1 MITPVYRQG
10 DKGDRGVS
18 SVAEARRSFSEEL
31 ERIAKDVVRLGSMTA
46 ETIPRGTE
54 VLLKGDLLLA
64 QQLIDEDDE
73 IDALAVEIEDHCYH
87 VLALQQPMAGD
98 MRAIVTAIRL
108 SSEFER
114 DADLMVNVCK
124 AARRLFGVDLPPTVR
139 RYIEEMAE
147 EALRLT
153 RLAVEAYANRDESVA
168 AALDDIDDRL
178 DELHADYI
186 QAVFEAHQ
194 RSEIDLPS
202 AVQLALVGR
211 YYERIGD
218 HAVNVGER
226 IRYMVSGW
234 LPEHTGMARMR
245 LRSDSTAGS
254 LAGRPASETG
264 DGESGSAADDG
275 SPGLPS
281 LDTGTDDPPSETS
294 SNS

>member
-1 MITPVYRQG
+1 MT
-10 DKGDRGVS
+10 
-18 SVAEARRSFSEEL
+18 ETRRSFHDEL
-31 ERIAKDVVRLGSMTA
+31 DRIARDVVRLGSMTA

-54 VLLKGDLLLA
+54 VLLKGDLVLA
-64 QQLIDEDDE
+64 QELIDEDDE
-73 IDALAVEIEDHCYH
+73 IDSLAVEIEDHCYH

-98 MRAIVTAIRL
+98 MRAVVTAIRL

-124 AARRLFGVDLPPTVR
+124 AARRLYGVELPPPVR

-153 RLAVEAYANRDESVA
+153 RLAVDSYANRDESMA

-218 HAVNVGER
+218 HAVNIGER
-226 IRYMVSGW
+226 VRYMVSGW
-234 LPEHTGMARMR
+234 LPEHTGVARRR
-245 LRSDSTAGS
+245 LRADSSAGVS
-254 LAGRPASETG
+254 PPATSVADAGPPDSNPSVDR
-264 DGESGSAADDG
+264 DGLS
-275 SPGLPS
+275 
-281 LDTGTDDPPSETS
+281 GTDDPSRDDPSPK
-294 SNS
+294 NPPHA